1 MVSDENQAR
10 WWYVQPEGFRSLGR
24 WTGRGDIWNCSLAR
38 SKDSLPEPLVW
49 GLAPACPATHYP
61 ERPSVTGFPS
71 NGLQGLPVALT
82 SQVIWRQSLFLWK
95 VQEHESDKPDG
106 RQFPLGRAF
115 QRFEFLYL
123 FMFWREGLR
132 KVGES
137 EEHRL
142 LGSVGGLCHPWNVRI
157 TMWPGTRGSL
167 GRGGCWQ
174 RPGRARGATVV
185 NRPTEMAE
193 EWAVKPWTSL
203 ELIHLLLAHC
213 QGGFCLCC
221 LPLLACCLCAANE
234 AEPCQCSGRL
244 WSAPPFSGCDKEI
257 RQTAEM
263 GRGGGLDGGLEG
275 QGRLGKSLSSLKRL
289 GHEQCCEQK
298 HCTACR
304 GWEVG
309 AHWRSLRLFAPSLPW
324 LLSGLLPP
332 LSGCWQEGSADPEWT
347 GSEGRHKAGY
357 VDIGDILFG
366 CWLRGVEIWDPYRWL
381 TDALS
386 ALQQRH

>member
-1 MVSDENQAR
+1 MVYKPSCC
-10 WWYVQPEGFRSLGR
+10 PHF
-24 WTGRGDIWNCSLAR
+24 TGDMETVFVPMESA
-38 SKDSLPEPLVW
+38 K
-49 GLAPACPATHYP
+49 Y
-61 ERPSVTGFPS
+61 
-71 NGLQGLPVALT
+71 
-82 SQVIWRQSLFLWK
+82 
-95 VQEHESDKPDG
+95 ESDKPDG

-167 GRGGCWQ
+167 CRGGCWQ

-213 QGGFCLCC
+213 QGRFCLCG

-234 AEPCQCSGRL
+234 PEPCQCSGRL

-263 GRGGGLDGGLEG
+263 GGGGGLDGGLEG
-275 QGRLGKSLSSLKRL
+275 RGRLGKSLSSRNRL

-298 HCTACR
+298 HCTMCR
-304 GWEVG
+304 GWGLTEGPSGCLPLPCLGSFLGSSHLWADAGRKGVLTRTEQEVKEDTKQDTLTLG
-309 AHWRSLRLFAPSLPW
+309 TFFLAADCGELKYGIPTGDWQMPSL
-324 LLSGLLPP
+324 LS
-332 LSGCWQEGSADPEWT
+332 S
-347 GSEGRHKAGY
+347 
-357 VDIGDILFG
+357 
-366 CWLRGVEIWDPYRWL
+366 RGTR
-381 TDALS
+381 S
-386 ALQQRH
+386 FQ